1 MPDRLPSLFPTWRE
15 IQSVLEGM
23 RPEDQGQNA
32 TQLYIP
38 CDVFDAGYQSRSFY
52 GGMTPEDTDSD
63 ASTLVD

>member
-1 MPDRLPSLFPTWRE
+1 MPDHLPSLNPTWRE

-32 TQLYIP
+32 TQHFIP
-38 CDVFDAGYQSRSFY
+38 FDVFDAGYQSRSLY

-63 ASTLVD
+63 ASSLVD